1 MEFRQLVT
9 GFGEK
14 VGVPDLTPDETG
26 AVVIENEL
34 IRMTVQAVP
43 EAGKILMHC
52 EFGEPP
58 AEHADQFERKML
70 QANFMYRGTGGATL
84 SMDEESGR
92 YYLCRYDELDGQ
104 NVESFCAL
112 LDSFMSLAADWRVL
126 CDGFRGT
133 TGGIMPRAAAARPAE
148 KKPANVASLTSASA
162 VPASLRGFD
171 RG

>member
-1 MEFRQLVT
+1 MEFKQLVA

-14 VGVPDLTPDETG
+14 VGAPELAPDEDG

-34 IRMTVQAVP
+34 IRLTVQELP
-43 EAGKILMHC
+43 EMGKILIHC

-58 AEHADQFERKML
+58 VENAAQFERKML

-92 YYLCRYDELDGQ
+92 YYLSRYDEMGGLT
-104 NVESFCAL
+104 VERFCAL
-112 LDSFMSLAADWRVL
+112 LDSFMSIAAEWRVV

-133 TGGIMPRAAAARPAE
+133 VDDAAKGLGADGATGDFIRI
-148 KKPANVASLTSASA
+148 
-162 VPASLRGFD
+162 
-171 RG
+171 